1 MSTTEF
7 FKVYGAQERQDQL
20 KKLSANNYFLIFGF
34 GEENGQGYNW
44 CRYYDHLPTASEL
57 RADIDGL
64 INAITDSNILTS
76 MTWNSKPVYLSAENQ
91 MNFKAT
97 HDLAL
102 QTNGAVLPVKFKL
115 GENADGKPVYHTF
128 TKVEPLTDFII
139 KCFTHINAATN
150 EGWAEK
156 DAVDYDKLLSIEEV

>member
-57 RADIDGL
+57 RVDIDGL
-64 INAITDSNILTS
+64 INAITDSNILTG

-156 DAVDYDKLLSIEEV
+156 DAVDYDKLLSMEEV